1 MKPSLDMVHLKSTQ
15 ESRVPPKDLMSHG
28 CLTGLDTRTSHLN
41 DQIVNLTPEVYL
53 IEKCKTLGL
62 FMDDILGVLVIEDI
76 LMLDLSVKEC
86 NYWDHE
92 YTHAS
97 KHKDDII

>member
-1 MKPSLDMVHLKSTQ
+1 
-15 ESRVPPKDLMSHG
+15 
-28 CLTGLDTRTSHLN
+28 
-41 DQIVNLTPEVYL
+41 
-53 IEKCKTLGL
+53 
-62 FMDDILGVLVIEDI
+62 MDDILGVLVIEDI